1 MNPLLASSPDDVSVL
16 IPAHNEERF
25 IGSVVLTAL
34 DQARRVVVVDD
45 GSTDR
50 TGEIAR
56 AAGAEVIRLD
66 RQGGKGQALNVGFRY
81 MRQVNAAVVVTLDG
95 DAQHDPREIPIV
107 AQPVVQG
114 HADIVIG
121 SRFLGVHSHIPW
133 WRRIGQD
140 ALTWATN
147 ALSGAHVTDSQSG
160 YRAFSARAVELM
172 VFRTSGLSA
181 ESEMQFMVND
191 FDLNVVEVPVHVQYL
206 DKSKRN
212 PFWHGLHVVDAI
224 MGLVARRHPLLL
236 LAAPGVALILAG
248 CLLGFDAL
256 VHVRT
261 LGLPVL
267 QLFATVVFLVS
278 GVLLL
283 LTGTILHSLEFFTAK
298 LSNLLEDPAERR
310 QSHLSAQTRR
320 EGSA

>member
-1 MNPLLASSPDDVSVL
+1 
-16 IPAHNEERF
+16 
-25 IGSVVLTAL
+25 
-34 DQARRVVVVDD
+34 
-45 GSTDR
+45 
-50 TGEIAR
+50 
-56 AAGAEVIRLD
+56 
-66 RQGGKGQALNVGFRY
+66 
-81 MRQVNAAVVVTLDG
+81 
-95 DAQHDPREIPIV
+95 
-107 AQPVVQG
+107 
-114 HADIVIG
+114 
-121 SRFLGVHSHIPW
+121 
-133 WRRIGQD
+133 
-140 ALTWATN
+140 
-147 ALSGAHVTDSQSG
+147 
-160 YRAFSARAVELM
+160 
-172 VFRTSGLSA
+172 
-181 ESEMQFMVND
+181 MQFIVND

-256 VHVRT
+256 AHVRT